1 MSRFRKHANACND
14 GDDISETCAKQ
25 VSSENSDYLR
35 HDIAQLTNLRSG
47 PHELL
52 SRGARGRMRL
62 PVSTLK
68 MLVGREGNYTGR
80 GRFSS
85 ADSCHVLSRYL
96 PVNGPWWVDRMQS
109 RAYVSQFSADG
120 SLFVAGFQVLY
131 RSLGLQMK

>member
-1 MSRFRKHANACND
+1 MRRFRKDLNACND
-14 GDDISETCAKQ
+14 GNALSGTCATQ
-25 VSSENSDYLR
+25 VCSENSDFLD

-52 SRGARGRMRL
+52 SRGVPRRMKL

-68 MLVGREGNYTGR
+68 MLVGRESNYTGR

-120 SLFVAGFQVLY
+120 SLFVAGFQVSFH
-131 RSLGLQMK
+131 SLRLQTK